1 MRYKDL
7 RAPGVTVD
15 TRTKEKI
22 EAYYMAH
29 SEDIDKAIKGRFRAD
44 PMDKFFAD
52 VVYYRAQKGVDTD
65 TAIHGTLNTLTYKTY
80 EFRAAE
86 NMLKGLRSDKQAYAE
101 WRRLTGHQKIDKSRI
116 VYEGDKLYSYIR
128 GNMKIFIFFDDSPV
142 QILVWSESLI

>member
-15 TRTKEKI
+15 TRTKERI

-65 TAIHGTLNTLTYKTY
+65 AAIRGTLNTLTYKTY
-80 EFRAAE
+80 ESRAAE
-86 NMLKGLRSDKQAYAE
+86 NMLKGLRSDRQAYAE
-101 WRRLTGHQKIDKSRI
+101 WRRLTGHQKIDKDRI
-116 VYEGDKLYSYIR
+116 VYEGDNNYSYVR
-128 GNMKIFIFFDDSPV
+128 GNTKINIFFDNSPIRIV
-142 QILVWSESLI
+142 IWSESLI